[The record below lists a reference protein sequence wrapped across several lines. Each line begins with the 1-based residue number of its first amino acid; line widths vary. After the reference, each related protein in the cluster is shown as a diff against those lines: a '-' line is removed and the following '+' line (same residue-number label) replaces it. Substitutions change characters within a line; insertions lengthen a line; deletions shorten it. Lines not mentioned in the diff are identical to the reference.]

1 MNLSFSTVIEYVKD
15 LLPTF
20 TVPVS
25 DNPKLDA
32 AVLRSVV
39 LRDVFYIRANNGKS
53 YLYVFPK
60 NEEDFPLIKYILRS
74 NGLKSHRHMSRYYYY
89 RTTPVLRVPFAA
101 ARKYGRPREF
111 TDMLMGQTSWAS
123 QEQTM
128 ARINQLR
135 QKVK

>member
-1 MNLSFSTVIEYVKD
+1 MKLSFSTVIEYVKD

-20 TVPVS
+20 PVPVS

-39 LRDVFYIRANNGKS
+39 LRDVFYIKANNGKS

-74 NGLKSHRHMSRYYYY
+74 NGLKSHRHMSRYYYD
-89 RTTPVLRVPFAA
+89 RTPVLRVPFAA
-101 ARKYGRPREF
+101 TRKDGRPREF

-123 QEQTM
+123 QEQIA
-128 ARINQLR
+128 ARINLLR

>member
-1 MNLSFSTVIEYVKD
+1 MKLSFSTVIEYVKD
-15 LLPTF
+15 LMPTF
-20 TVPVS
+20 PVPVS

-39 LRDVFYIRANNGKS
+39 LRDVFYIKANNGKS

-60 NEEDFPLIKYILRS
+60 NDEDFPLIKYILRS
-74 NGLKSHRHMSRYYYY
+74 NGLTPRRHISRYYYE
-89 RTTPVLRVPFAA
+89 RTPVLRVPFAET
-101 ARKYGRPREF
+101 RKDGRPREF

-123 QEQTM
+123 QEQIA
-128 ARINQLR
+128 ARINLLR

>member
-1 MNLSFSTVIEYVKD
+1 MKLSFSTVIEYVKD
-15 LLPTF
+15 LMPTF
-20 TVPVS
+20 PVPVS

-39 LRDVFYIRANNGKS
+39 LRDVFYIQANNGKS

-74 NGLKSHRHMSRYYYY
+74 NGLNPRKHMSRYYYE
-89 RTTPVLRVPFAA
+89 RTPVLRVPFAET
-101 ARKYGRPREF
+101 RKDGRPREF

-123 QEQTM
+123 QEQIA
-128 ARINQLR
+128 ARINHLR

>member
-1 MNLSFSTVIEYVKD
+1 MKLSFSTVIEYVKD

-20 TVPVS
+20 PVPVS

-32 AVLRSVV
+32 AVLRSIV
-39 LRDVFYIRANNGKS
+39 LRDVFYIQANNGKD

-74 NGLKSHRHMSRYYYY
+74 NGLKSHRHMSRYYYD
-89 RTTPVLRVPFAA
+89 RTPVLRVPFAET
-101 ARKYGRPREF
+101 RKYGRPREF

-123 QEQTM
+123 QEQIA
-128 ARINQLR
+128 ARINLLR

>member
-1 MNLSFSTVIEYVKD
+1 MKLSFSTVIEYVKD
-15 LLPTF
+15 LMPTF
-20 TVPVS
+20 LVPVS

-39 LRDVFYIRANNGKS
+39 LRDVFYVHANNGKS

-89 RTTPVLRVPFAA
+89 RTPVLRVPFAA
-101 ARKYGRPREF
+101 TRKDGRSREF
-111 TDMLMGQTSWAS
+111 TDMLTGQTSWAS
-123 QEQTM
+123 QEQIA
-128 ARINQLR
+128 ARINDLR
-135 QKVK
+135 QKIK

>member
-1 MNLSFSTVIEYVKD
+1 MKLSFSTVIEYVKD
-15 LLPTF
+15 LMPTF
-20 TVPVS
+20 PVPVS

-39 LRDVFYIRANNGKS
+39 LRDVFYIQANNGKS

-74 NGLKSHRHMSRYYYY
+74 NGLNPRKHMSRYYYE
-89 RTTPVLRVPFAA
+89 RTPVLRVPFAET
-101 ARKYGRPREF
+101 RKDGRPREF
-111 TDMLMGQTSWAS
+111 TDMLMGQTTWAS
-123 QEQTM
+123 QEQIA
-128 ARINQLR
+128 ARINHLR

>member
-1 MNLSFSTVIEYVKD
+1 MKLSFSTVIEYVKD
-15 LLPTF
+15 LMPTF
-20 TVPVS
+20 PVPVS

-39 LRDVFYIRANNGKS
+39 LRDVFYIQANNGKS

-74 NGLKSHRHMSRYYYY
+74 NGLKARKHMSRYYYD
-89 RTTPVLRVPFAA
+89 RTPVLRVPFAET
-101 ARKYGRPREF
+101 RKDGRPREF
-111 TDMLMGQTSWAS
+111 TDMLTGQTSWAS
-123 QEQTM
+123 QEQIA
-128 ARINQLR
+128 ARINHLR

>member
-1 MNLSFSTVIEYVKD
+1 MKLSFSTVIEYVKD

-20 TVPVS
+20 PVPVS

-39 LRDVFYIRANNGKS
+39 LRDVFYIQANNGKS

-74 NGLKSHRHMSRYYYY
+74 NGLNPRKHMSRYYYE
-89 RTTPVLRVPFAA
+89 RTPVLRVPFAET
-101 ARKYGRPREF
+101 RKDGRPREF

-123 QEQTM
+123 QEQIA
-128 ARINQLR
+128 ARINHLR

>member
-1 MNLSFSTVIEYVKD
+1 MELSFSAVVEYVKD

-20 TVPVS
+20 SVPVS

-39 LRDVFYIRANNGKS
+39 LRDVFYINANNGKS

-60 NEEDFPLIKYILRS
+60 NESDFPLIKYILRT
-74 NGLKSHRHMSRYYYY
+74 NGLKPRKHMSRYYYE
-89 RTTPVLRVPFAA
+89 RTPVLRVPFAET
-101 ARKYGRPREF
+101 RKDGRPREF
-111 TDMLMGQTSWAS
+111 TDMLMGQTSWDS
-123 QEQTM
+123 QEQIM
-128 ARINQLR
+128 ARINLLR

>member
-1 MNLSFSTVIEYVKD
+1 MKLSFSTVIEYVKD

-20 TVPVS
+20 PVPVS

-39 LRDVFYIRANNGKS
+39 LRDVFYIKANNGKS

-74 NGLKSHRHMSRYYYY
+74 NGLKSHRHMSRYYYD
-89 RTTPVLRVPFAA
+89 RTPVLRVPFAA
-101 ARKYGRPREF
+101 TRKDGRPREF
-111 TDMLMGQTSWAS
+111 TDMLMGQTSWVS
-123 QEQTM
+123 QEQIA
-128 ARINQLR
+128 ARISLLR

>member
-1 MNLSFSTVIEYVKD
+1 MKLSFSTVIEYVKD

-20 TVPVS
+20 PVPVS

-39 LRDVFYIRANNGKS
+39 LRDVFYIQAYNGKS

-74 NGLKSHRHMSRYYYY
+74 NGLKSHRHMSRYYYD
-89 RTTPVLRVPFAA
+89 RTPVLRVPFAA
-101 ARKYGRPREF
+101 TRKDGRPREF
-111 TDMLMGQTSWAS
+111 TDMLMGQKICMP
-123 QEQTM
+123 QEQID
-128 ARINQLR
+128 ARIYYLR
-135 QKVK
+135 QKMK

>member
-1 MNLSFSTVIEYVKD
+1 MKLSFSTVVEYVKD

-39 LRDVFYIRANNGKS
+39 LRDVFYINANNGKS

-60 NEEDFPLIKYILRS
+60 NESDFSLIKYILRS
-74 NGLKSHRHMSRYYYY
+74 NGLNPRKHMSRYYYE
-89 RTTPVLRVPFAA
+89 RTPVLRIPFAET
-101 ARKYGRPREF
+101 RKNGRPREF
-111 TDMLMGQTSWAS
+111 TDMLTGQTACAS
-123 QEQTM
+123 QDQIA
-128 ARINQLR
+128 ARINYLR